1 MSMKR
6 RPIRLTS
13 WTLTMSVIAF
23 GCTGGD
29 TSGEAGGE
37 MAGDAPAAIEASP
50 VTVASGLNG
59 PMGVAVE
66 GDGTVW
72 VVDSG
77 TAGDD
82 ELMFPDIETHE
93 MSAQG
98 FGQTARVVRISPDGT
113 QSEVGTL
120 PSLHLGEEMLGA
132 SRVAVL
138 DGVAYVT
145 SGEWAGGMQEDRI
158 PFMAAVVRIE
168 GGEMSELATTWPI
181 ERDENPAGA
190 LVETH
195 PYGLTEGPDGR
206 LWLADAAGNTLFR
219 IDPASGESELIAVF
233 EALPSPIPN
242 PARGNALETEP
253 VPTAVAFD
261 ADGNTYVSFL
271 PGAPFLPGS
280 AKVVR
285 VTEDGSVS
293 DYATDLTM
301 LTDLQTGPDGN
312 LYAVSM
318 GEFTEQGPV
327 PNSGAIV
334 LIGQGTTSEPILTG
348 LSFPTGLAFAS
359 NGDAY
364 VTVNGLGAPGTGQV
378 VKYAGLASG
387 M

>member
-6 RPIRLTS
+6 RPIQPTS
-13 WTLTMSVIAF
+13 WALAMTVMAF
-23 GCTGGD
+23 GCGGD

-37 MAGDAPAAIEASP
+37 ASVVEGSP
-50 VTVASGLNG
+50 ETVASGLNG
-59 PMGVAVE
+59 PMGLTIE
-66 GDGTVW
+66 NDGTLW

-77 TAGDD
+77 TAGED
-82 ELMFPDIETHE
+82 EVMFPDIETHE
-93 MSAQG
+93 LTAHA

-132 SRVAVL
+132 SRVVVM

-168 GGEMSELATTWPI
+168 GGQMSELTSTWPI
-181 ERDENPAGA
+181 ERDSNPAGA

-195 PYGLTEGPDGR
+195 PYGLAEGPDGM
-206 LWLADAAGNTLFR
+206 LWLADAAGNTLLR
-219 IDPASGESELIAVF
+219 IDPESGETELVAVF
-233 EALPSPIPN
+233 DALPGPIPN
-242 PARGNALETEP
+242 PARGNALEIEP
-253 VPTAVAFD
+253 VPTGVAFD
-261 ADGNTYVSFL
+261 ASGNIYVSFL
-271 PGAPFLPGS
+271 PGVPFLPGS

-285 VTEDGSVS
+285 VTEDGGVS

-327 PNSGAIV
+327 PSSGAV
-334 LIGQGTTSEPILTG
+334 LRIGEGTTSEAILTG

-364 VTVNGLGAPGTGQV
+364 VTVNGMGTSGSGQV
-378 VKYAGLASG
+378 LKYVGLAGG

>member
-1 MSMKR
+1 MKR
-6 RPIRLTS
+6 RPIQLMS
-13 WTLTMSVIAF
+13 WAVSVSLVAF

-29 TSGEAGGE
+29 TSGDAGGE
-37 MAGDAPAAIEASP
+37 MAADAPAAVEASP

-66 GDGTVW
+66 SDGTLW

-77 TAGDD
+77 TAGD
-82 ELMFPDIETHE
+82 EQIMYPDIETHE
-93 MSAQG
+93 MTPHA
-98 FGQTARVVRISPDGT
+98 FGQSARVVRISPDGT
-113 QSEVGTL
+113 QSDVGTL
-120 PSLHLGEEMLGA
+120 PSLHFGEEMLGA
-132 SRVAVL
+132 SRVVVM
-138 DGVAYVT
+138 DGVTYVT
-145 SGEWAGGMQEDRI
+145 SGEWTAGMQDDRI

-168 GGEMSELATTWPI
+168 DGEMSELVSTWPI

-195 PYGLTEGPDGR
+195 PYGLAEGPDGM
-206 LWLADAAGNTLFR
+206 LWLADAAGNTLLR
-219 IDPASGESELIAVF
+219 IDPASGAMELIAVF
-233 EALPSPIPN
+233 EALPGPVPN
-242 PARGNALETEP
+242 PARGNAMETEP
-253 VPTAVAFD
+253 VPTGVAFD
-261 ADGNTYVSFL
+261 ASGNTYVSFL
-271 PGAPFLPGS
+271 PGVPFLPGS

-285 VTEDGSVS
+285 VTEDGGVS

-327 PNSGAIV
+327 PNSGAV
-334 LIGQGTTSEPILTG
+334 VRIGQGTTSRPVLTG
-348 LSFPTGLAFAS
+348 LSFPTGLGFAA

-364 VTVNGLGAPGTGQV
+364 VTLNGIGAPGSGQV
-378 VKYAGLASG
+378 VKYAGLAAE